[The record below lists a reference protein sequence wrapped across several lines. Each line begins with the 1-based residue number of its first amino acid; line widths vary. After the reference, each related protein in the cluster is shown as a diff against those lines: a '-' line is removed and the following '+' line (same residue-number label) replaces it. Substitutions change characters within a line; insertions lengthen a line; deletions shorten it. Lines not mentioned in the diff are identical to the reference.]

1 MCLRNLPR
9 DCPSSWSA
17 GRMISTRFSDQVR
30 VRLGGLGR
38 VVARTHLSPN
48 WLTVIGL
55 LLNIAVAV
63 VIAGGNL
70 IAGGVLLVFA
80 GAFDVVDGAVA
91 RATNQVSRFG
101 SFFDSTIDRYADAVV
116 LGGILVYLSRTGDE
130 TIPLL
135 LVFITL
141 VNSLMISYTRS
152 KAESL
157 GIRGDV
163 GLAQRAERVIILSLA
178 LVASRPVWGLW
189 VLAIITQLTV
199 IQRVYHAWRELS
211 HDDQAA

>member
-1 MCLRNLPR
+1 MV
-9 DCPSSWSA
+9 
-17 GRMISTRFSDQVR
+17 STRFADEVR
-30 VRLGGLGR
+30 VRLGGVGR
-38 VVARTHLSPN
+38 IVARTHLSPN

-55 LLNIAVAV
+55 VLNVAVAGI
-63 VIAGGNL
+63 IASGNL
-70 IAGGVLLVFA
+70 MVGGVLLLFA

-91 RATNQVSRFG
+91 RATNKVSRFG

-116 LGGILVYLSRTGDE
+116 LGGLLIHLSRTDAG
-130 TIPLL
+130 TVPLL
-135 LVFITL
+135 LVFLTL

-163 GLAQRAERVIILSLA
+163 GIAQRAERVIILSIA
-178 LVASRPVWGLW
+178 LIVSRPVWGLW

-199 IQRVYHAWRELS
+199 LQRVYHAWRELS
-211 HDDQAA
+211 HTDQAA